1 MPVTEWVRGDLQ
13 PWVRE
18 TLAPERLALHGL
30 FDAARV
36 GELVDRL
43 YAPHGGDPKAPAY
56 TIVNKVLA
64 LVVFQEW
71 YEMYLA

>member
-1 MPVTEWVRGDLQ
+1 M
-13 PWVRE
+13 RE
-18 TLAPERLALHGL
+18 TLSPERLAVHGV

-36 GELVDRL
+36 GALVDRL
-43 YAPHGGDPKAPAY
+43 YEPGADYRA
-56 TIVNKVLA
+56 VNKVLA